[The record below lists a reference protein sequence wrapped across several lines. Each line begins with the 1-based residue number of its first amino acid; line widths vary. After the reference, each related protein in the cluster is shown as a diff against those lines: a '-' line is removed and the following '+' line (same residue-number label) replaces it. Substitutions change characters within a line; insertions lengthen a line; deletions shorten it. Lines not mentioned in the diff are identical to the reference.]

1 MKKLYIIKAG
11 STFENIINDHGDFED
26 WIIKYIDDDY
36 IQIID
41 IQNNEEL
48 PFLSSCLGVIV
59 TGSHSMVTQ
68 ELLWSLKLE
77 SFIREL
83 VFVKIPFLGICYGHQ
98 LLAKSLGGIVDYH
111 PNGMELG
118 TVNISLSQNAYNDA
132 IFKHLPSSFEAH
144 VVHSQ
149 SAITLP
155 TSATLLAY
163 NNYENNHA
171 FKIGSNAW
179 GVQFHPEYDEN
190 IMKLYINE
198 VLKKDEEKRKRV
210 LANVKECKYSNEIIR
225 LFMDI
230 VKFESLKESA

>member
-68 ELLWSLKLE
+68 ELPWSLKLE

-111 PNGMELG
+111 PNGMEVG

-163 NNYENNHA
+163 NSYENNHA

-179 GVQFHPEYDEN
+179 GVQFHPKYDEN

-198 VLKKDEEKRKRV
+198 VLKEDEEKRKIV

-230 VKFESLKESA
+230 VKVESMKESA